1 MSSCPLVRRAYD
13 RAMELLDI
21 RRTED
26 GRVRACLAHA
36 GGLQELEGTPGQ
48 VDELGR
54 ALAHAA
60 EFASAATGACLVA
73 DVTVGD
79 RLVRIGLSGAGRV
92 TLVIG
97 PAD

>member
-1 MSSCPLVRRAYD
+1 
-13 RAMELLDI
+13 MELLDV
-21 RRTED
+21 RRTQS
-26 GRVRACLAHA
+26 GRLRACLAHA
-36 GGLQELEGTPGQ
+36 GGLEELEGTAEQ

-54 ALAHAA
+54 VLAHAA
-60 EFASAATGACLVA
+60 ALASVITGACLIA

-79 RLVRIGLSGAGRV
+79 KLVRIGLSGAGRV